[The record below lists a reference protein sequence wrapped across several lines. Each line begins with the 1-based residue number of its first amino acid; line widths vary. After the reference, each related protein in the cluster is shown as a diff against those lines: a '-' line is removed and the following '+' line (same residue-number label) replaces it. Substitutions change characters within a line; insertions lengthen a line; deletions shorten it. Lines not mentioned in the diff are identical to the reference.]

1 MQVYHLDMF
10 DSISPEKEIIE
21 PITITSI
28 TDCPEIAN
36 HPELSDITRNFC
48 NGKFPKGLGKF
59 GYNYMHSCNG
69 LALNLLEFVKESTL
83 EYVRQLNFPDKVS
96 RFECIFGIKTPL
108 YVKRWYKNLCDYYE
122 IKQKYIKLY
131 KSHKLNPYV
140 YILDIGDNLYS
151 ETDVYWRDKKIKS
164 PVIFKTSEGKLIEKQ
179 IEDFNMAY
187 EYYIACQY
195 WSDREVPELESD
207 YSLKELLI
215 TLPVKV
221 IKKISYNEFSQ
232 KY

>member
-10 DSISPEKEIIE
+10 DSISPGKEIIE

-28 TDCPEIAN
+28 TDYPEIAN

-48 NGKFPKGLGKF
+48 NEKFPNGLSKF
-59 GYNYMHSCNG
+59 GYDYMCSCNA
-69 LALNLLEFVKESTL
+69 LAPNLLGFVKESTL
-83 EYVRQLNFPDKVS
+83 EYVRQLKFSDKVS

-108 YVKRWYKNLCDYYE
+108 DVKKWCIFLYNYYTIE
-122 IKQKYIKLY
+122 PKRELK
-131 KSHKLNPYV
+131 PYV

-151 ETDVYWRDKKIKS
+151 ETDVYWRDLKIKS
-164 PVIFKTSEGKLIEKQ
+164 PAKLKTPEGKLIEEQ

-195 WSDREVPELESD
+195 WSGREAPESESN

-221 IKKISYNEFSQ
+221 IKKISYEEFSQ
-232 KY
+232 KH